1 MGSTQVVVVVRVLSV
16 GVVLLVVVV
25 LDCELLPPELLWL
38 GALVCVEVVLL
49 LEPLCA
55 YTCKAHGTI
64 NRLIAIT
71 RTPAKRQPFCLYI
84 ISILLLLMQFQG
96 ERFV

>member
-25 LDCELLPPELLWL
+25 VLDCELLPEPLLWL

-49 LEPLCA
+49 EPLFCA
-55 YTCKAHGTI
+55 YT
-64 NRLIAIT
+64 
-71 RTPAKRQPFCLYI
+71 
-84 ISILLLLMQFQG
+84 
-96 ERFV
+96 

>member
-25 LDCELLPPELLWL
+25 VLDCELLPEPLLWL

-49 LEPLCA
+49 FEPLCA
-55 YTCKAHGTI
+55 YT
-64 NRLIAIT
+64 
-71 RTPAKRQPFCLYI
+71 
-84 ISILLLLMQFQG
+84 
-96 ERFV
+96 